1 MGDIPGPF
9 RALREQI
16 PASREGIYLDNAAT
30 SPLPDGV
37 REAVSDSMARRAKG
51 GEGFFWD
58 AVERSEATRGRIA
71 THLGVRPEGIAF
83 MKNTGEGLNH
93 VARSMP
99 VASGQNVVTTALEFP
114 SNLLPWRSL
123 ERDGVE
129 LRIALPDDG
138 GLGVSPQ
145 GLAQEV
151 DADTAAVTVSWV
163 TFQTGYRHDLE
174 EMAKIA
180 HEQDAL
186 FIVDGIQGLGAL
198 APPPMDVVDA
208 FACGG
213 HKWLMAPFGIGFLY
227 LRPGLAREWEPDH
240 VGWWSLEDNETF
252 SPENTELADSA
263 RRFEIGN
270 LSFDLING
278 LDAAFALLPEATK
291 TEARVLELA
300 GRLHQGLDALPGKV
314 SSPALDAKRSGIVLW
329 RRDEDAQRMHQRLA
343 AAGVSVSLRAG
354 ALRFSP
360 HCWATEEEIERVLA
374 IAGGT

>member
-1 MGDIPGPF
+1 MAQIPAPF
-9 RALREQI
+9 RALRDQI
-16 PASREGIYLDNAAT
+16 PAAREGVYLDNAAT
-30 SPLPDGV
+30 SPLPDPV
-37 REAVSDSMARRAKG
+37 REAVSDSMARRAAG

-58 AVERSEATRGRIA
+58 AVERCQATRERIA
-71 THLGVRPEGIAF
+71 DHLGVSSQGIAF

-99 VASGQNVVTTALEFP
+99 VEKGQNVVSTALEFP
-114 SNLLPWRSL
+114 SNLLPWRAL

-129 LRIALPDDG
+129 LRIALPDDA
-138 GLGVSPQ
+138 GLGVSPE

-151 DADTAAVTVSWV
+151 DEQTAAVTISWV
-163 TFQTGYRHDLE
+163 TFQTGYRHELE

-186 FIVDGIQGLGAL
+186 FVVDGIQGLGAL
-198 APPPMDVVDA
+198 APPRMDGVDA

-270 LSFDLING
+270 LAFDQIDG
-278 LDAAFALLPEATK
+278 LDAAFAALPEAQA
-291 TEARVLELA
+291 TEKRVLELA
-300 GRLHQGLDALPGKV
+300 GALHQGLDDLPGRV
-314 SSPALDAKRSGIVLW
+314 MSPALDAKRSGIVLW
-329 RRDEDAQRMHQRLA
+329 RRDDDAERLHMRLA
-343 AAGVSVSLRAG
+343 KAGVSTSLRAG

-360 HCWATEEEIERVLA
+360 HCWALEEEIAKVL
-374 IAGGT
+374 TVLK